1 METIP
6 SVFAEMFVS
15 CGNNNS
21 VAVTS
26 PRKKRRTQMKISKRT
41 YALLAIGLV
50 LILVGSI
57 LAKVFNTSM
66 GSVDVERIRFDG
78 GHGELSGIL
87 YMPED
92 ASADNPKPTIIV
104 THGYLNSAEMQDAN
118 AIELSRRGFVV
129 LALDQYDHG
138 HSALSHENYSDTSF
152 FGVWLPFWM
161 HSMFDAATYMYQQP
175 YVLKDANGNGMLG
188 VTGHSMGGFSSTA
201 ALAFDAMQ
209 AAESGVLMIHTGLTE
224 GADFSY
230 TAFIGVDAATSAA
243 TGAGRT
249 LGRIAAQYD
258 EFFFNDPNE
267 AGGTVRH
274 KNFVATPD
282 AQIWLEQSAPEAN
295 TWYNTSDGGK
305 RIIYQPAETHP
316 WNHFSK
322 TSTGHA
328 IEFYYDA
335 FSECSDQLID
345 IDADDQIW
353 IWKELAEFVALI
365 GFIMFIIAAADIVLA
380 LPFFKKAKIG
390 ELAVQPSAEGGAKI
404 ASLLITIAAIL
415 LPAIFFT
422 PLMDE
427 GAGTPMV
434 NVLVYAGIIAALGGL
449 YAIFGKKIIGGGI
462 TLAVGGTG
470 LAVVCSNAM
479 YADNGVFTA
488 IGINSIAYWTIACAM
503 LSLTIMGAVYWLF
516 KAKAGVGRCDY
527 GVVLTPAVVFSGICT
542 GLAVV
547 VIAYAVL
554 FIIDAI
560 FLADFRIWTFA
571 FKTFDANIIPAILT
585 YLPTFLIFYL
595 VNTAAIVINTNTE
608 KLQGIKGYLLAILL
622 NAGGPAIWLAVQYGS
637 LFATGVAVNDGSAL
651 SGIMMVAMVP
661 TLAIAAIISRNLY
674 KKTGNI
680 WAPATLNAVLMTTMT
695 VANTM
700 VAFK

>member
-1 METIP
+1 
-6 SVFAEMFVS
+6 
-15 CGNNNS
+15 
-21 VAVTS
+21 
-26 PRKKRRTQMKISKRT
+26 MKLSKRT
-41 YALLAIGLV
+41 YGLLAIALV

-57 LAKVFNTSM
+57 FASVIN
-66 GSVDVERIRFDG
+66 GSSGKVDVSRIRFDG
-78 GHGELSGIL
+78 GHGELSGLL

-161 HSMFDAATYMYQQP
+161 HSMYDAAQYMYEQP
-175 YVLKDANGNGMLG
+175 YVLKDAAGNGMIG

-201 ALAFDAMQ
+201 ALAFDAM
-209 AAESGVLMIHTGLTE
+209 AYPETGVLKIHAGLTE

-230 TAFIGVDAATSAA
+230 TAFIGVDAAASAA

-258 EFFFNDPNE
+258 EFFFNDPNV

-274 KNFVATPD
+274 KNFVGTPD
-282 AQIWLEQSAPEAN
+282 AQLWLEQSAPEAN

-328 IEFYYDA
+328 IDFYYDA
-335 FSECSDQLID
+335 FSECSDQLIQ
-345 IDADDQIW
+345 IESDDQVW
-353 IWKELAEFVALI
+353 IWKEMAEFVALI
-365 GFIMFIIAAADIVLA
+365 GFILLILGAADLVLA
-380 LPFFKKAKIG
+380 LPFFKKAKSG
-390 ELAVQPSAEGGAKI
+390 ELQVQPAAEGGIKI

-449 YAIFGKKIIGGGI
+449 YAAFGKKIIGGGI

-479 YADNGVFTA
+479 YADNGQFTA

-503 LSLTIMGAVYWLF
+503 LSLTIMGAVYCLF

-527 GVVLTPAVVFSGICT
+527 GLVLTPAVVISGICS

-608 KLQGIKGYLLAILL
+608 KLQGWKGYLVAILL

-661 TLAIAAIISRNLY
+661 TLAIAAIISRFIY
-674 KKTGNI
+674 KRTGNI
-680 WAPATLNAVLMTTMT
+680 WTSATLNAVLMTTMT

>member
-1 METIP
+1 
-6 SVFAEMFVS
+6 
-15 CGNNNS
+15 
-21 VAVTS
+21 
-26 PRKKRRTQMKISKRT
+26 MKLSKRT
-41 YALLAIGLV
+41 CSLLAIGLV
-50 LILVGSI
+50 LILLGSF
-57 LAKVFNTSM
+57 LASTIN
-66 GSVDVERIRFDG
+66 GSSGKVDVTRIRFDG
-78 GHGELSGIL
+78 GHGELSGLL

-161 HSMFDAATYMYQQP
+161 HSMYDAVQYMYEQP
-175 YVLKDANGNGMLG
+175 YVLKDAAGNGMIG

-201 ALAFDAMQ
+201 ALAFDAM
-209 AAESGVLMIHTGLTE
+209 AYPETGVLKIHAGLTE

-230 TAFIGVDAATSAA
+230 TAFIGVDAAASAA

-258 EFFFNDPNE
+258 EFFFNDPAE
-267 AGGTVRH
+267 TGGTVRH

-282 AQIWLEQSAPEAN
+282 AQTWLEQSAPEAN

-322 TSTGHA
+322 TSTGHV
-328 IEFYYDA
+328 IDFYYDA
-335 FSECSDQLID
+335 FSECADQLTD
-345 IDADDQIW
+345 ISSDDQVW
-353 IWKELAEFVALI
+353 IWKELSEFVALI
-365 GFIMFIIAAADIVLA
+365 GFILLILGIADLVLA
-380 LPFFKKAKIG
+380 LPFFKNAKS
-390 ELAVQPSAEGGAKI
+390 EALPALPSAEGGAKG
-404 ASLLITIAAIL
+404 ATLLITIAAIL

-422 PLMDE
+422 PLMDQ

-434 NVLVYAGIIAALGGL
+434 NILVYAGVIVALGGL
-449 YAIFGKKIIGGGI
+449 FFALVKKVVGGGI
-462 TLAVGGTG
+462 VMAIGGAG
-470 LAVVCSNAM
+470 LAVVASNAM
-479 YADNGVFTA
+479 YADNGQFTA

-503 LSLTIMGAVYWLF
+503 ISLTIMGTVYVLF
-516 KAKAGVGRCDY
+516 KAKDGVPASAYGLAGKPVTVIAGVC
-527 GVVLTPAVVFSGICT
+527 A

-554 FIIDAI
+554 FIIDAV
-560 FLADFRIWTFA
+560 FLTDFRIWTFA

-595 VNTAAIVINTNTE
+595 INTAAIVINTNTE
-608 KLQGIKGYLLAILL
+608 KLQGWKGYLVAILL

-661 TLAIAAIISRNLY
+661 TLAIAAIISRYIY
-674 KKTGNI
+674 KRSGNI
-680 WAPATLNAVLMTTMT
+680 WTPAILNAVLMTTMT

>member
-1 METIP
+1 
-6 SVFAEMFVS
+6 
-15 CGNNNS
+15 
-21 VAVTS
+21 
-26 PRKKRRTQMKISKRT
+26 MKLSKRT
-41 YALLAIGLV
+41 CALLAVALV

-57 LAKVFNTSM
+57 LANVFNTSM

-118 AIELSRRGFVV
+118 AIELSRRGYVV

-161 HSMFDAATYMYQQP
+161 HSMYDAVQYMYQQP
-175 YVLKDANGNGMLG
+175 YVLKDANGNGIIG
-188 VTGHSMGGFSSTA
+188 VTGHSMGGFSTTV
-201 ALAFDAMQ
+201 ALAFDAM
-209 AAESGVLMIHTGLTE
+209 AAAQTGVLQIYTGITE

-230 TAFIGVDAATSAA
+230 SAFVGVDAAASAA
-243 TGAGRT
+243 AGAGRT
-249 LGRIAAQYD
+249 LGRVAAQYD

-267 AGGTVRH
+267 TGGTVRH
-274 KNFVATPD
+274 KDFVATPD
-282 AQIWLEQSAPEAN
+282 GQTWLEQAAPKAN

-316 WNHFSK
+316 WNHFSA
-322 TSTGHA
+322 TTTGLVV
-328 IEFYYDA
+328 EFYTEA
-335 FSECSDQLID
+335 FSDYADMLND
-345 IDADDQIW
+345 IAPDDQIW
-353 IWKELAEFVALI
+353 LWKELSEFVALI
-365 GFIMFIIAAADIVLA
+365 GFVLLILAVADILLV
-380 LPFFKKAKIG
+380 LPFFKKAVS
-390 ELAVQPSAEGGAKI
+390 EALPVQPSATSNKGI
-404 ASLLITIAAIL
+404 LLLITIVAIL

-427 GAGTPMV
+427 GVGTPMV
-434 NVLVYAGIIAALGGL
+434 NVLMVAGIIAAIGGL
-449 YAIFGKKIIGGGI
+449 VSAISKKNEKNPGGI
-462 TLAVGGTG
+462 VLAVGGAG
-470 LAVVCSNAM
+470 LAIVASNAM
-479 YADNGVFTA
+479 YQDNGVWTA
-488 IGINSIAYWTIACAM
+488 VGINSIAYWTIACAM
-503 LSLTIMGAVYWLF
+503 ISLSIMGAVYVLF
-516 KAKAGVGRCDY
+516 KAKDGIGLSAY
-527 GVVLTPAVVFSGICT
+527 GVVCKPITILAGICT
-542 GLAVV
+542 GLATV
-547 VIAYAVL
+547 VISYAVL
-554 FIIDAI
+554 FLMDAL

-571 FKTFDANIIPAILT
+571 FKTFDANIIPAILQ

-595 VNTAAIVINTNTE
+595 VSTASITINTNTE
-608 KLQGIKGYLLAILL
+608 KLQGVKGYLVAILL
-622 NAGGPAIWLAVQYGS
+622 NAGGPIIWLAVQYIS

-661 TLAIAAIISRNLY
+661 TLSIAAIVSRNLY

-680 WAPATLNAVLMTTMT
+680 WAPAVLNAVLMTTMT

-700 VAFK
+700 VCFK

>member
-1 METIP
+1 
-6 SVFAEMFVS
+6 
-15 CGNNNS
+15 
-21 VAVTS
+21 
-26 PRKKRRTQMKISKRT
+26 MKLSKRT
-41 YALLAIGLV
+41 YSLLAAALV
-50 LILVGSI
+50 LILLGSI
-57 LAKVFNTSM
+57 FASVLNTSM
-66 GSVDVERIRFDG
+66 GSVDVSRIRFDG
-78 GHGELSGIL
+78 GHGELSGLL
-87 YMPED
+87 YMPKD

-118 AIELSRRGFVV
+118 AIELSRRGFIV

-335 FSECSDQLID
+335 FSEYSDMLND
-345 IDADDQIW
+345 IAPDDQIW
-353 IWKELAEFVALI
+353 IWKEISEFVALI
-365 GFIMFIIAAADIVLA
+365 GFIMLILAIADILLA
-380 LPFFKKAKIG
+380 LPFFKGAKSG

-449 YAIFGKKIIGGGI
+449 YAIIGKKIVGGGLTLAIGG
-462 TLAVGGTG
+462 AG
-470 LAVVCSNAM
+470 LAVVASSSM

-503 LSLTIMGAVYWLF
+503 LSLTIMGAVYCLF
-516 KAKAGVGRCDY
+516 KAKAGVCRCDY
-527 GVVLTPAVVFSGICT
+527 GLVLTPSVVISGICT
-542 GLAVV
+542 GLATVI
-547 VIAYAVL
+547 IAYAVL
-554 FIIDAI
+554 FLVDA
-560 FLADFRIWTFA
+560 LLLVDFRIWTFA
-571 FKTFDANIIPAILT
+571 FKTFDANILPAIFT

-595 VNTAAIVINTNTE
+595 INTTAIVINTNTE
-608 KLQGIKGYLLAILL
+608 KLQGWKGYLVAILL
-622 NAGGPAIWLAVQYGS
+622 NAGGPIIWLAVQYGS

>member
-1 METIP
+1 
-6 SVFAEMFVS
+6 
-15 CGNNNS
+15 
-21 VAVTS
+21 
-26 PRKKRRTQMKISKRT
+26 MKLSKRT
-41 YALLAIGLV
+41 YTLLAIGLV

-57 LAKVFNTSM
+57 LASVINSSIGK
-66 GSVDVERIRFDG
+66 VDVSRIRFDG
-78 GHGELSGIL
+78 GHGELSGLL

-161 HSMFDAATYMYQQP
+161 HSMYDAVQYMYEQP
-175 YVLKDANGNGMLG
+175 YVLKDAAGNGMIG

-201 ALAFDAMQ
+201 ALAFDAM
-209 AAESGVLMIHTGLTE
+209 AYPETGVLKIHAGLTE

-230 TAFIGVDAATSAA
+230 TAFIGVDAAASAA

-282 AQIWLEQSAPEAN
+282 AQTWLEQAAPEAN

-328 IEFYYDA
+328 IDFYYDA
-335 FSECSDQLID
+335 FSECSDQLVD
-345 IDADDQIW
+345 IASDDQVW
-353 IWKELAEFVALI
+353 IWKEMSEFVALI
-365 GFIMFIIAAADIVLA
+365 GFILLILGATDVVLV
-380 LPFFKKAKIG
+380 LPFFRYAKDE
-390 ELAVQPSAEGGAKI
+390 ELVVQPSTEGGTKI
-404 ASLLITIAAIL
+404 ATLLITTAAIL
-415 LPAIFFT
+415 LPAVFFT
-422 PLMDE
+422 PLMDQ

-434 NVLVYAGIIAALGGL
+434 NILVYAGLIIALGGL
-449 YAIFGKKIIGGGI
+449 FFALIKKIIGGGI
-462 TLAVGGTG
+462 VMAIGGAG
-470 LAVVCSNAM
+470 LAVVASTAM
-479 YADNGVFTA
+479 YADNGRFTA

-503 LSLTIMGAVYWLF
+503 ISLAIMGTVYVLF
-516 KAKAGVGRCDY
+516 KAKDGVPASAY
-527 GVVLTPAVVFSGICT
+527 GLVCKPKTIIAGICS

-547 VIAYAVL
+547 IIAYAVL

-560 FLADFRIWTFA
+560 FLTDFRIWTFA

-595 VNTAAIVINTNTE
+595 INTAAIVINTNTE
-608 KLQGIKGYLLAILL
+608 KLQGWKGYLVAILL

-661 TLAIAAIISRNLY
+661 TLAIAAIISRYIY
-674 KKTGNI
+674 KRTGSI
-680 WAPATLNAVLMTTMT
+680 WTSATLNAVLMTTMT